1 MKPGLYDDLVTRNL
15 IHEIERL
22 KTDGIVP
29 LFGKVE
35 PAQLPI
41 TSPAFWPRNSPN
53 RTYH

>member
-1 MKPGLYDDLVTRNL
+1 MKPGLYDDLVTQNL

-35 PAQLPI
+35 PAQLPQ
-41 TSPAFWPRNSPN
+41 
-53 RTYH
+53 